1 MSKETKRELRERQA
15 RDAERQRKKMIE
27 VRDVSMRFRLTDD
40 KILSLKEFVTR
51 KLSGKLK
58 TNEFW
63 ALKHAS
69 FDVYKGEVMG
79 IIGHNG
85 AGKSTILKVISGIL
99 KPTEGTVTS
108 HGNIVPMLELGSG
121 FDMDLTGHEHIFCS
135 PSTMRSW
142 PSPSWGS
149 LSRCPFATIPPVCW
163 PGWPSPSP
171 RW

>member
-40 KILSLKEFVTR
+40 KIMSLKEFVTR

-79 IIGHNG
+79 IIGQRRRKKHHFEGDFRHFEAHRGHRDQPRQHRPHAG
-85 AGKSTILKVISGIL
+85 AGLRL
-99 KPTEGTVTS
+99 
-108 HGNIVPMLELGSG
+108 
-121 FDMDLTGHEHIFCS
+121 
-135 PSTMRSW
+135 
-142 PSPSWGS
+142 
-149 LSRCPFATIPPVCW
+149 
-163 PGWPSPSP
+163 
-171 RW
+171 